1 MLFAHPV
8 LAAPGDKEASQG
20 INAARGGFCKRAIPL
35 LESAE
40 SQRHRPSSAVALADC
55 HAKQGKL
62 LKASEIYHSVASEKK
77 EPGYTARDV
86 AAITSAKKKAAQT
99 DARIPTL
106 VVKPVEPYEGLVV
119 EINGEAIGDP
129 STPQRF
135 DPGAPLVVVARADG
149 HEETSQKITLKEKQR
164 REIKLRLK
172 PKPGATK
179 SPQKPVATKAPEK
192 KPPQRPVA
200 TKAPEKK
207 PPQRPVATKAPEK
220 KPPQRPVATKAP
232 EKKPPQKPVA
242 TKAPEKK
249 PPQKPVATKAP
260 EKKPPQK
267 PVATKAPEK
276 KPPQKPA
283 ATEAPPGPPR
293 RAEAPAEGKPGAGQV
308 AERPVEMPEPT
319 PPPRRKQRDVWLG
332 AGFQGFFIPRIAFQL
347 FGEGGRDVLVPGG
360 DIALSTRLGQHFDLV
375 FSVAYARFWMP
386 ETPFKPKGHPDT
398 DYEIVESDLQALQAG
413 ARLVWNVPL
422 DRDEV
427 FAFRLGAGLGVGWTF
442 LGDLHRTQAYP
453 GDAVPGDPSTFVP
466 GDPYRYK
473 KCRAPNDPA
482 GSFRYCNQLDYDAD
496 HYPGYVEPSWFT
508 RPKGRPQGLKPVVYP
523 WLVLP
528 EIGLALRPWDRVAFD
543 LRVGASVTGVLGGL
557 GFRVAL

>member
-1 MLFAHPV
+1 MLFAHPA
-8 LAAPGDKEASQG
+8 LAAPGDKEANQG

-40 SQRHRPSSAVALADC
+40 SERHRPSSAVPLADC
-55 HAKQGKL
+55 YAKQGEL

-86 AAITSAKKKAAQT
+86 AAITSAKKKAAQI

-135 DPGAPLVVVARADG
+135 DPGVPLVVVARADG

-179 SPQKPVATKAPEK
+179 SPQKPVATKPPEKKPPEK
-192 KPPQRPVA
+192 KPPQKPVA
-200 TKAPEKK
+200 KKPPEKK
-207 PPQRPVATKAPEK
+207 PAQKPVAT
-220 KPPQRPVATKAP
+220 RPP

-242 TKAPEKK
+242 TRPPEKK
-249 PPQKPVATKAP
+249 PPQKPVATRPP

-267 PVATKAPEK
+267 PVATDAR
-276 KPPQKPA
+276 
-283 ATEAPPGPPR
+283 PGPPR
-293 RAEAPAEGKPGAGQV
+293 RAEAPAEGKPRAGEV

-332 AGFQGFFIPRIAFQL
+332 AGFQGFFIPQIAFQL
-347 FGEGGRDVLVPGG
+347 LGEGGRDVLVPGG
-360 DIALSTRLGQHFDLV
+360 DIALSTRLGRFDLV

-413 ARLVWNVPL
+413 ARLLWNVPL

-427 FAFRLGAGLGVGWTF
+427 FSFRLGAGLGVGWTF

>member
-1 MLFAHPV
+1 MLFTHPA
-8 LAAPGDKEASQG
+8 LAAPGDKEANQG

-40 SQRHRPSSAVALADC
+40 SQRHRPSSAVPLADC
-55 HAKQGKL
+55 YVRQGEL

-77 EPGYTARDV
+77 KPGYTARDV
-86 AAITSAKKKAAQT
+86 AAITSAKKKAAQI

-119 EINGEAIGDP
+119 EINGDAIGDP
-129 STPQRF
+129 STPHRF
-135 DPGAPLVVVARADG
+135 DPGVPLVVVARADG

-172 PKPGATK
+172 PKP
-179 SPQKPVATKAPEK
+179 
-192 KPPQRPVA
+192 
-200 TKAPEKK
+200 
-207 PPQRPVATKAPEK
+207 
-220 KPPQRPVATKAP
+220 P

-267 PVATKAPEK
+267 PVATKTPEK
-276 KPPQKPA
+276 KPP

-293 RAEAPAEGKPGAGQV
+293 RAEAPAEGKPGAGEV

-319 PPPRRKQRDVWLG
+319 SPPRRKQRDVWLG
-332 AGFQGFFIPRIAFQL
+332 AGFQGFFIPQIAFQL
-347 FGEGGRDVLVPGG
+347 LGEGGRDVLVPGG
-360 DIALSTRLGQHFDLV
+360 DIALSTRLGRFDLV

-442 LGDLHRTQAYP
+442 LGDLRRTQAYP

>member
-1 MLFAHPV
+1 MRLPIASLVGLLAVLFAHPA
-8 LAAPGDKEASQG
+8 LAAPGDKEANQG
-20 INAARGGFCKRAIPL
+20 INAAKGGFCKRAIPL

-40 SQRHRPSSAVALADC
+40 SQRHRPSSAVPLADC
-55 HAKQGKL
+55 YAKQGEL
-62 LKASEIYHSVASEKK
+62 LKASEIYHAVASEKK
-77 EPGYTARDV
+77 ERGYTARDV

-135 DPGAPLVVVARADG
+135 DPGVQLVVVARAEG
-149 HEETSQKITLKEKQR
+149 HEESSQKITLKEKQR

-172 PKPGATK
+172 PKPAATK
-179 SPQKPVATKAPEK
+179 PPEK
-192 KPPQRPVA
+192 KPPPRPVA
-200 TKAPEKK
+200 TKPPEKK
-207 PPQRPVATKAPEK
+207 PPPRPVATKPPEK
-220 KPPQRPVATKAP
+220 
-232 EKKPPQKPVA
+232 
-242 TKAPEKK
+242 
-249 PPQKPVATKAP
+249 
-260 EKKPPQK
+260 
-267 PVATKAPEK
+267 
-276 KPPQKPA
+276 
-283 ATEAPPGPPR
+283 
-293 RAEAPAEGKPGAGQV
+293 PAEGEPGAGEV

-319 PPPRRKQRDVWLG
+319 APPRRRQRDVWLG
-332 AGFQGFFIPRIAFQL
+332 AGFQGFFIPQIAFQL
-347 FGEGGRDVLVPGG
+347 LGEGGRNVFVPGG
-360 DIALSTRLGQHFDLV
+360 DIALSTRLGGRFDLV
-375 FSVAYARFWMP
+375 FSVAYARFQMP

-413 ARLVWNVPL
+413 ARLVWNIPL

-427 FAFRLGAGLGVGWTF
+427 FAFRLGAGIGVGWTF
-442 LGDLHRTQAYP
+442 LGDLYRTQAYP
-453 GDAVPGDPSTFVP
+453 ADAVPGDPSSFVP

-473 KCRAPNDPA
+473 KCRGPNDPA

-508 RPKGRPQGLKPVVYP
+508 RPSGKPQGLKPVVYP

-543 LRVGASVTGVLGGL
+543 LRVGASVTGLLGGL
-557 GFRVAL
+557 GMRVAL